1 MRISNRML
9 KLAITLFTTS
19 VMLFSASLSSLV
31 PTTTGASKNAKAG
44 AAGQLKI
51 PILPK
56 ISITVTIGRA
66 KQKCGGFGLCK
77 ITLGLARAPV
87 GRRIVNGELIRTDDG
102 NLQLTLL
109 ERAPE
114 EGQTLFIDEDIPLSS
129 AIARKLG
136 VKKATIR
143 RGEYAFSTNRSL
155 LNVRLTR

>member
-1 MRISNRML
+1 MSKRIFKS
-9 KLAITLFTTS
+9 AIALLGIS

-31 PTTTGASKNAKAG
+31 PTTTAANKNAKAD
-44 AAGQLKI
+44 AARQLKI

-66 KQKCGGFGLCK
+66 KKKCGGFGVCK
-77 ITLGLARAPV
+77 ITLGLVAAPA
-87 GRRIVNGELIRTDDG
+87 GRRIVKGELTRTVEG
-102 NLQLTLL
+102 PLLLTLL

-114 EGQTLFIDEDIPLSS
+114 EGQTLFIDEDIPLSP

-143 RGEYAFSTNRSL
+143 RGEYAISTNKSV

>member
-1 MRISNRML
+1 MSNRIF
-9 KLAITLFTTS
+9 KLAISLFTMTA
-19 VMLFSASLSSLV
+19 MLFSASLSSLV
-31 PTTTGASKNAKAG
+31 PSTTGAGKNAKAG

-66 KQKCGGFGLCK
+66 KKKCGGFGVCK
-77 ITLGLARAPV
+77 ITLGLVAAQAGLRTV
-87 GRRIVNGELIRTDDG
+87 KGELIRTDDG

-109 ERAPE
+109 EKAPE
-114 EGQTLFIDEDIPLSS
+114 EGQTLFIDEDIPLSPT
-129 AIARKLG
+129 IARKLH

-143 RGEYAFSTNRSL
+143 RGEYAFSTNKSL